1 MSAVMDIIARTV
13 DASAVKRT
21 RAEALRYHLT
31 TGGGLCARGELPMQ
45 RKADDR
51 NIPIDLLRTAVA
63 IAETGS
69 YTKAA
74 RELGLSQPAVSLQ
87 VKRLQK
93 LFVGEIFDVSS
104 GRPQLTAYGEAIID
118 SGRRILGINDELLSL
133 ANVKPHGANQ
143 IVVGLHNSIASQ
155 LQFRLFKKLTFSQG
169 REIVFRNLSSHSL
182 LKGLEG
188 GYIDIALL
196 IDPIRIG
203 PVAVLEWWEPLHW
216 VKGPGF
222 RVDLSKPLA
231 LVSFPGG
238 LSDRIAIGALKR
250 IGLRYRI
257 AFVSTQISSRLA
269 AVRAG
274 MGMMVLAQRATTEDV
289 VIADDADLPELPRA
303 RCGIYLRHGLDR
315 AQVEWIIGAL
325 ESELRPREQYELI
338 APQLRKLAV
347 VKSR

>member
-1 MSAVMDIIARTV
+1 MGRNFPWWTPNPTRFQEEMRM
-13 DASAVKRT
+13 VKS
-21 RAEALRYHLT
+21 
-31 TGGGLCARGELPMQ
+31 PMQ
-45 RKADDR
+45 RKSDDR

-104 GRPQLTAYGEAIID
+104 GRPQLTAYGEAIVD
-118 SGRRILGINDELLSL
+118 SARRILSINDELLSL
-133 ANVKPHGANQ
+133 ADVKPHGVNQ
-143 IVVGLHNSIASQ
+143 VVVGIHNSIATPLLS
-155 LQFRLFKKLTFSQG
+155 RLFKSLTRRG
-169 REIVFRNLSSHSL
+169 HEVVFRNLSTAQL

-188 GYIDIALL
+188 GYIDIAIL
-196 IDPIRIG
+196 INPIRTP
-203 PVAVLEWWEPLHW
+203 PVCVLEWWEPLHW
-216 VKGPGF
+216 LKGREF
-222 RVDLSKPLA
+222 QLDLSKPIP

-238 LSDRIAIGALKR
+238 FSDRMAIDALKR
-250 IGLRYRI
+250 VGLRYRI
-257 AFVSTQISSRLA
+257 AFVSSQINSRLA

-274 MGMMVLAQRATTEDV
+274 MGMIVLAPRSFTEEV
-289 VIADDADLPELPRA
+289 VVADEPGLPELPRA

-315 AQVEWIIGAL
+315 AEVGPVMEAL
-325 ESELRPREQYELI
+325 ESELGVREQYELI
-338 APQLRKLAV
+338 APQPRRLAV

>member
-1 MSAVMDIIARTV
+1 
-13 DASAVKRT
+13 
-21 RAEALRYHLT
+21 
-31 TGGGLCARGELPMQ
+31 MQ

-104 GRPQLTAYGEAIID
+104 GRPQLTAYGEAIVD

-133 ANVKPHGANQ
+133 ASVNPQGANQ
-143 IVVGLHNSIASQ
+143 IVVGLHNSIASH
-155 LQFRLFKKLTFSQG
+155 LLSRLFKSLTCIGSS
-169 REIVFRNLSSHSL
+169 EVVFRNLSTQSL
-182 LKGLEG
+182 EKGLEG

-196 IDPIRIG
+196 NDPIRMP
-203 PVAVLEWWEPLHW
+203 PVPVMEWWEPLYW
-216 VKGPGF
+216 VKGPEF
-222 RVDLSKPLA
+222 QVDVSKPVP

-238 LSDRIAIGALKR
+238 FSDRIAMSALKR
-250 IGLRYRI
+250 VGLRYRI
-257 AFVSTQISSRLA
+257 AFVSAQINSRLA
-269 AVRAG
+269 AIRAG
-274 MGMMVLAQRATTEDV
+274 MGMTALAPRAITEDV
-289 VIADDADLPELPRA
+289 VVADDPGLPDLPRA

-315 AQVEWIIGAL
+315 SQVEWIVGAL
-325 ESELRPREQYELI
+325 LTELRPGDQYELI
-338 APQLRKLAV
+338 APQPRKLAV

>member
-1 MSAVMDIIARTV
+1 LDIIAGVV
-13 DASAVKRT
+13 DAATVRRT
-21 RAEALRYHLT
+21 RTEAFRYYLN
-31 TGGGLCARGELPMQ
+31 GGGLCVRGELPMH

-104 GRPQLTAYGEAIID
+104 GRPQLTAYGEAIVD
-118 SGRRILGINDELLSL
+118 NGRRILGINDDLLSL

-143 IVVGLHNSIASQ
+143 LVIGLHNSIASH
-155 LQFRLFKKLTFSQG
+155 LLFRLFKSLTFHQG
-169 REIVFRNLSSHSL
+169 REVVFRNLASHSL

-188 GYIDIALL
+188 GYVDIALL
-196 IDPIRIG
+196 IDPIRIA
-203 PVAVLEWWEPLHW
+203 PAAVLEWWEPLHW

-222 RVDLSKPLA
+222 RVDLSKPLP

-238 LSDRIAIGALKR
+238 LSDRVGIGALKR
-250 IGLRYRI
+250 AGLRYRT
-257 AFVSTQISSRLA
+257 AFVSTQINSRLA

-274 MGMMVLAQRATTEDV
+274 MGIMVLAHRATTDEV
-289 VIADDADLPELPRA
+289 VIADDAELPELPRA

-315 AQVEWIIGAL
+315 SQVDYVIGAL
-325 ESELRPREQYELI
+325 ESELRPREQFELI
-338 APQLRKLAV
+338 APQPRKLAM

>member
-1 MSAVMDIIARTV
+1 
-13 DASAVKRT
+13 
-21 RAEALRYHLT
+21 
-31 TGGGLCARGELPMQ
+31 MQ

-93 LFVGEIFDVSS
+93 LFVGEIFDVSG
-104 GRPQLTAYGEAIID
+104 GRPQLTAYGEAIVD

-155 LQFRLFKKLTFSQG
+155 LLSRLFKSLTSDHDQ
-169 REIVFRNLSSHSL
+169 ELVFRNLSTYSL

-188 GYIDIALL
+188 GYIDVAILN
-196 IDPIRIG
+196 DPIRTP
-203 PVAVLEWWEPLHW
+203 PVAVLEWWESLHW
-216 VKGPGF
+216 VKGSGF
-222 RVDLSKPLA
+222 VFDPSTPLP

-238 LSDRIAIGALKR
+238 FSDRIAIGALKR
-250 IGLRYRI
+250 VGLRYRI
-257 AFVSTQISSRLA
+257 AFVSPQISSRLA
-269 AVRAG
+269 AVSAG
-274 MGMMVLAQRATTEDV
+274 MGMMVLAQRATTDEV
-289 VIADDADLPELPRA
+289 VVADDADLPELPRA
-303 RCGIYLRHGLDR
+303 RSGIYLRHGLDR
-315 AQVEWIIGAL
+315 SQVEWIIDAL
-325 ESELRPREQYELI
+325 ASELQPREQYELI
-338 APQLRKLAV
+338 APPPRKLAV

>member
-1 MSAVMDIIARTV
+1 
-13 DASAVKRT
+13 
-21 RAEALRYHLT
+21 
-31 TGGGLCARGELPMQ
+31 MQ

-104 GRPQLTAYGEAIID
+104 GRPQLTAYGEAIVD

-133 ANVKPHGANQ
+133 ANVKPHAANQ
-143 IVVGLHNSIASQ
+143 IVVGLHNSIAQQ
-155 LQFRLFKKLTFSQG
+155 LLFRLFKSLALNRG
-169 REIVFRNLSSHSL
+169 REIVFRNLSTYSL

-196 IDPIRIG
+196 IN
-203 PVAVLEWWEPLHW
+203 PVRSPPAAILEWWEPLHW
-216 VKGPGF
+216 VKGSAF
-222 RVDLSKPLA
+222 RIDLSESLP

-250 IGLRYRI
+250 VGLRYRI
-257 AFVSTQISSRLA
+257 AFVSTQINSRLA
-269 AVRAG
+269 AVKAG
-274 MGMMVLAQRATTEDV
+274 MGMMVLASRATTDDV
-289 VIADDADLPELPRA
+289 VMADDPDLPELPRA

-315 AQVEWIIGAL
+315 SQVEWVIGAL

-338 APQLRKLAV
+338 APQPRKLAV
-347 VKSR
+347 VKSG

>member
-1 MSAVMDIIARTV
+1 
-13 DASAVKRT
+13 
-21 RAEALRYHLT
+21 
-31 TGGGLCARGELPMQ
+31 MQ

-104 GRPQLTAYGEAIID
+104 GRPQLTAYGEAIVD
-118 SGRRILGINDELLSL
+118 SARRILGINDELLSL
-133 ANVKPHGANQ
+133 ANVKPRGSNQ
-143 IVVGLHNSIASQ
+143 LVIGIHNSMATALLS
-155 LQFRLFKKLTFSQG
+155 RLFKRLAG
-169 REIVFRNLSSHSL
+169 RNRDVVFRNLTTHQL

-196 IDPIRIG
+196 TDPLRTP
-203 PVAVLEWWEPLHW
+203 PVSVLEWREPLHW
-216 VKGPGF
+216 VKGREF
-222 RVDLSKPLA
+222 QIDLSKPVP

-238 LSDRIAIGALKR
+238 FSDRMAIDALKR
-250 IGLRYRI
+250 VGLRYRI
-257 AFVSTQISSRLA
+257 AFVSSQINSRLA

-274 MGMMVLAQRATTEDV
+274 MGMIVLAPRSLTEEV
-289 VIADDADLPELPRA
+289 VVAEDPGLPELPRV

-315 AQVEWIIGAL
+315 AEVEGVIAAL
-325 ESELRPREQYELI
+325 EAELRPREQYELI
-338 APQLRKLAV
+338 APSPRKLAV
-347 VKSR
+347 VKSL

>member
-1 MSAVMDIIARTV
+1 
-13 DASAVKRT
+13 
-21 RAEALRYHLT
+21 
-31 TGGGLCARGELPMQ
+31 MQ
-45 RKADDR
+45 RKGDDR

-104 GRPQLTAYGEAIID
+104 GRPQLTPYGEAIVD

-133 ANVKPHGANQ
+133 ANVKAQGANQ
-143 IVVGLHNSIASQ
+143 LLIGIHNSIATPLLS
-155 LQFRLFKKLTFSQG
+155 RLFRSLTSPKG
-169 REIVFRNLSSHSL
+169 HDVVFRNLSSHLL

-196 IDPIRIG
+196 TEPLRTP
-203 PVAVLEWWEPLHW
+203 PVTVLEWWEPLYW
-216 VKGPGF
+216 VKGREF
-222 RVDLSKPLA
+222 RADLSKPVP

-238 LSDRIAIGALKR
+238 FSDRAAVAALKR
-250 IGLRYRI
+250 AGLRYRI
-257 AFVSTQISSRLA
+257 AFVSAQINSRLA

-274 MGMMVLAQRATTEDV
+274 MGMIVLAPRSMTEEV
-289 VIADDADLPELPRA
+289 VPADDPGLPELPRA

-315 AQVEWIIGAL
+315 AQVEEVIVAL
-325 ESELRPREQYELI
+325 ETELRPREQYELI
-338 APQLRKLAV
+338 APQPRKLAV

>member
-1 MSAVMDIIARTV
+1 
-13 DASAVKRT
+13 
-21 RAEALRYHLT
+21 
-31 TGGGLCARGELPMQ
+31 MQ

-104 GRPQLTAYGEAIID
+104 GRPQLTAYGEAIVD

-133 ANVKPHGANQ
+133 ADVKPHGANQ

-155 LQFRLFKKLTFSQG
+155 LQFRLFKSLTLKDPG
-169 REIVFRNLSSHSL
+169 REIVFRNLSSYSL

-196 IDPIRIG
+196 IDPVRSP
-203 PVAVLEWWEPLHW
+203 PVAFLEWWEPLHW

-222 RVDLSKPLA
+222 VVDLSKPLA

-238 LSDRIAIGALKR
+238 LSDRMAIGALKHV
-250 IGLRYRI
+250 GLRYRTV
-257 AFVSTQISSRLA
+257 FVSTQISSRLA

-274 MGMMVLAQRATTEDV
+274 MGMMVLAERAITDEV
-289 VIADDADLPELPRA
+289 VIANEVDLPELPRV

-315 AQVEWIIGAL
+315 SQVEWIIDAL
-325 ESELRPREQYELI
+325 ESELRPREQHELI
-338 APQLRKLAV
+338 TPQPRKLAV

>member
-1 MSAVMDIIARTV
+1 
-13 DASAVKRT
+13 
-21 RAEALRYHLT
+21 
-31 TGGGLCARGELPMQ
+31 MQ
-45 RKADDR
+45 RKTDDR

-104 GRPQLTAYGEAIID
+104 GRPQLTAYGEAIVD
-118 SGRRILGINDELLSL
+118 NGRRILGINDELLSL

-155 LQFRLFKKLTFSQG
+155 LLSRLFKSLTSNHD
-169 REIVFRNLSSHSL
+169 REVVFRNVSTYSL

-188 GYIDIALL
+188 GYIDVAILN
-196 IDPIRIG
+196 DPNRAP
-203 PVAVLEWWEPLHW
+203 PVAILEWWESLHW
-216 VKGPGF
+216 VKGAGF
-222 RVDLSKPLA
+222 VFDLSKPLP

-238 LSDRIAIGALKR
+238 FSDRIAIGALKR
-250 IGLRYRI
+250 VGRRYRI
-257 AFVSTQISSRLA
+257 AFVSPQISSRLA
-269 AVRAG
+269 AVSAG
-274 MGMMVLAQRATTEDV
+274 MGMMVLAQRATTDEV
-289 VIADDADLPELPRA
+289 VVDDDADLPELPRA
-303 RCGIYLRHGLDR
+303 RSGIYLRHGLDR
-315 AQVEWIIGAL
+315 SQVEWIIEAL
-325 ESELRPREQYELI
+325 ASELQPRDQYELI
-338 APQLRKLAV
+338 APPPRKLAV

>member
-1 MSAVMDIIARTV
+1 
-13 DASAVKRT
+13 
-21 RAEALRYHLT
+21 
-31 TGGGLCARGELPMQ
+31 MQ

-104 GRPQLTAYGEAIID
+104 GRPQLTAYGEAIVD
-118 SGRRILGINDELLSL
+118 NGRRILGINDELLSL
-133 ANVKPHGANQ
+133 ANVKPSGANQ
-143 IVVGLHNSIASQ
+143 IVIGLHNSIAPQQ
-155 LQFRLFKKLTFSQG
+155 LFRVFKSVSSNQR

-196 IDPIRIG
+196 IDPIRAA
-203 PVAVLEWWEPLHW
+203 PVAVLEWWEPIHW
-216 VKGPGF
+216 VKGPGH
-222 RVDLSKPLA
+222 RVDLSMPLS

-250 IGLRYRI
+250 VGLRYRI
-257 AFVSTQISSRLA
+257 TFVSTQISSRLA

-274 MGMMVLAQRATTEDV
+274 MGLMVLAQRATTEDV
-289 VIADDADLPELPRA
+289 VVADEADLPELPRV

-315 AQVEWIIGAL
+315 SQIEWIISAL
-325 ESELRPREQYELI
+325 ESELQPREQYELI
-338 APQLRKLAV
+338 APQPRKLAV

>member
-1 MSAVMDIIARTV
+1 
-13 DASAVKRT
+13 
-21 RAEALRYHLT
+21 
-31 TGGGLCARGELPMQ
+31 MQ

-118 SGRRILGINDELLSL
+118 SGRRILGINDDLLSL

-143 IVVGLHNSIASQ
+143 IIVGLHNSIASQ
-155 LQFRLFKKLTFSQG
+155 LHFRLFKSLTFDRG
-169 REIVFRNLSSHSL
+169 REIVFRNLSSYSL
-182 LKGLEG
+182 LRGLEG

-196 IDPIRIG
+196 IDPVRSP

-222 RVDLSKPLA
+222 AIDLSKPLA

-238 LSDRIAIGALKR
+238 LSDRMAIGALKR
-250 IGLRYRI
+250 IGLRYRT
-257 AFVSTQISSRLA
+257 AFVSTQINSRLA

-274 MGMMVLAQRATTEDV
+274 MGMMVLAERAITDEV
-289 VIADDADLPELPRA
+289 VIANEVDLPELPRV
-303 RCGIYLRHGLDR
+303 RCGIYLRHELER
-315 AQVEWIIGAL
+315 SQVEWVIDAL
-325 ESELRPREQYELI
+325 EAELRPREQHELI
-338 APQLRKLAV
+338 TAQPRKLAV